1 MKKEKN
7 EEESVQI
14 LKKIAESSEEEDTYL
29 TEYLRVVSDTLVYGV
44 VSLSVGRACRMSH
57 KTFCSSYYATEL
69 THSIINQWSAADH

>member
-1 MKKEKN
+1 MEKEN

-29 TEYLRVVSDTLVYGV
+29 TKYLRVVSDTLVYGV
-44 VSLSVGRACRMSH
+44 VSLSVGCVCRMTH

-69 THSIINQWSAADH
+69 THSINQWSAADH